1 MGGAVYMTRPTQDL
15 LEIMLKDAASL
26 QERDAEWENKRRR
39 RAGKAEIEPLYD
51 MQAYLGMP
59 DSFPLG

>member
-1 MGGAVYMTRPTQDL
+1 MTRPTQDL

-26 QERDAEWENKRRR
+26 QECDAERENKRRR
-39 RAGKAEIEPLYD
+39 CAGKAEIKPLYD
-51 MQAYLGMP
+51 LQAYLEMP